1 MEIWDLYDASRSLTG
16 KTHRRGDPIPEGY
29 YHLAVHVWLRA
40 PDGRY
45 LMSRRAASRPTF
57 PLMWECVGGSV
68 ITREDSYQGALREVY
83 EEVGIDLN
91 GLKGEV
97 LFTKTR
103 EMVDGKIFRDIMDA
117 WLFELP
123 DGVEAKLDE
132 ATTDEVC
139 ECRFM
144 TREEIFSLYHSG
156 ELVETLLCDI
166 EKIP

>member
-1 MEIWDLYDASRSLTG
+1 MELWDLYDKNRRRTK

-40 PDGRY
+40 PDGRF
-45 LMSRRAASRPTF
+45 LMSRRSASRPTF

-68 ITREDSYQGALREVY
+68 LKGEDSYRGALREVY
-83 EEVGIDLN
+83 EEIGIDLN

-97 LFTKTR
+97 FFTNVR
-103 EMVDGKIFRDIMDA
+103 NLVDGKVFRDIMDA

-123 DGVEAKLDE
+123 CGVDARLDL
-132 ATTDEVC
+132 APTDEVC
-139 ECRFM
+139 ECCFM
-144 TREEIFSLYHSG
+144 TREEIAALYHAG
-156 ELVETLLCDI
+156 ELVPTLMLDL